1 MTASRRFALGTFALA
16 LSVHLAL
23 ATISAGTE
31 PSSRAGPIRATAA
44 SHVAPGVRPA
54 SLISASNSP
63 GMLRL

>member
-31 PSSRAGPIRATAA
+31 PSFARGADSRHSRLARGPWRTPR
-44 SHVAPGVRPA
+44 VADLG
-54 SLISASNSP
+54 L
-63 GMLRL
+63 